1 MINEKNLTELDIENK
16 KLIQDII
23 SLYKEVMQVELI
35 HYKSKNLECAKK
47 RNKEFLQI
55 RNFLQDRF
63 DDMYD
68 L

>member
-1 MINEKNLTELDIENK
+1 MIELEVLNLENK

-23 SLYKEVMQVELI
+23 ALHKEVMNVELI
-35 HYKSKNLECAKK
+35 HYKSRDIEQAKK
-47 RNKEFLQI
+47 RNIEFLQI
-55 RNFLQDRF
+55 KNFLQDRF